1 MSFDRSR
8 FDWIRRL
15 WQRVPTRF
23 IGPAIAIL
31 VTAIAFWMLHAMT
44 SKLRI
49 VDLKQAFGAIPSSAM
64 LWSFA
69 ATMLSYCALATY
81 DIMATRISV
90 PGRVKWIVAAVSGMA
105 GFAFSN
111 FLGFHLLTGGAVR
124 YRIYARLGL
133 DGADIAKI
141 ILLTWSGLWLAITG
155 LIATAVMVTPYGIP
169 FVHLINPLVDRIAG
183 AATLLGIVWLF
194 FYAGLHG
201 REFRL
206 FGWQLSLPGRGP
218 LFLQLVAGL
227 IDIAGATYALYVLV
241 PPDLQPGFPA
251 FLVIYL
257 SAVLIAVVSHVP
269 GGVGIFEV
277 TMMAALGAAGRAD
290 ILAALLAYRIVY
302 YVTPFIVAAILLAT
316 TEAGWLKQRLGSD
329 FGTASRFMRPLVP
342 PVAAIIVSLSG
353 LVLLFSAAIPNPP
366 IELAELRRWIP
377 LPVVELSHFLSSI
390 AGIALLVVAS
400 GLRRRLYTAWAA
412 AMAVLACACV
422 LTVSKGLDWD
432 ETLVALAALTA
443 LFIFRGAFYRRRPE
457 PLTVLSPSWLAL
469 LAVSVAAVLWL
480 GFFSYRHV
488 PYSSEL
494 WWQFTWKGEASRFLR
509 TSVGLAAVAFF
520 VGLASLIRRPIARMV
535 PVSTEVPDAVRHLIQ
550 AAPDAQANIAWL
562 GDKTFLVT
570 QDSSA
575 FLMYR
580 RSGQSLV
587 SMGDPV
593 GDPQAFEELVWQM
606 REIADR
612 QALRAVFYAV
622 KPRNLPLYLDMGF
635 AILKLGEVARV
646 PLATFSLDGPAHQEH
661 RYAVNRLEREGIVF
675 DVVEAARF
683 GEIADELAEVSAKW
697 LRTKKGHEKGF
708 SLGNFNRDY
717 LSRFDTAV
725 LRKDGRIVA
734 FANLWRTARQEEL
747 SADLMRFDANVSK
760 VLMDGLFVHMML
772 YGRSQGYAY
781 FNLGAAP
788 LAGLADHP
796 LASTWARLGTYI
808 FRHGENFYHFEG
820 LRAFKQKFDPVWTPQ
835 YLACPR
841 GLAIPQ
847 VLLDVNRLISGPPSS
862 LLTSAA
868 PKPATRQPEAA
879 PIR

>member
-1 MSFDRSR
+1 MARTH
-8 FDWIRRL
+8 WIGRL
-15 WQRVPTRF
+15 WRRVPTRF

-31 VTAIAFWMLHAMT
+31 VTVIAFWMLHAMT

-49 VDLKQAFGAIPSSAM
+49 VDLKHAFGAIPASAI
-64 LWSFA
+64 LWSFG
-69 ATMLSYCALATY
+69 ATLVSYCALATY
-81 DIMATRISV
+81 DIMATRVSA
-90 PGRVKWIVAAVSGMA
+90 PGRVKWVVAAVSGMA

-155 LIATAVMVTPYGIP
+155 LIATAVIVSPHGIP
-169 FVHLINPLVDRIAG
+169 FIHLINPLVDRLAG
-183 AATLLGIVWLF
+183 AATLLGMVWLF
-194 FYAGLHG
+194 VYAGFRG

-206 FGWQLSLPGRGP
+206 FGWRLALPGRGP

-227 IDIAGATYALYVLV
+227 VDIAGATYALYVLV

-290 ILAALLAYRIVY
+290 FLAALLAYRIVY
-302 YVTPFIVAAILLAT
+302 YVSPFVVAAVLLAI
-316 TEAGWLKQRLGSD
+316 TEAGWLRQRLGTN

-342 PVAAIIVSLSG
+342 PVAAVIVFLSG
-353 LVLLFSAAIPNPP
+353 LVLLFSGSIPNPP
-366 IELAELRRWIP
+366 IQLAELRRWMP
-377 LPVVELSHFLSSI
+377 LPVLEGSHFL
-390 AGIALLVVAS
+390 AGIAGVGLLVVAS
-400 GLRRRLYTAWAA
+400 GLRRRLYSAWLA
-412 AMAVLACACV
+412 AMAMLAAACV
-422 LTVSKGLDWD
+422 LTVSKGLDWN
-432 ETLVALAALTA
+432 ETLVMVSGLVA

-457 PLTVLSPSWLAL
+457 PLMVLSPSWLAL
-469 LAVSVAAVLWL
+469 LGVTVAAVLWL

-494 WWQFTWKGEASRFLR
+494 WWQFTWKGEAPRFLR
-509 TSVGLAAVAFF
+509 AAAGLAAATLFIGIF
-520 VGLASLIRRPIARMV
+520 SLVRRPMARMM
-535 PVSTEVPDAVRHLIQ
+535 PVSTEVPDAVKHLIQ
-550 AAPDAQANIAWL
+550 ASRDVQTNIAWL

-570 QDSSA
+570 EDSSA

-580 RSGQSLV
+580 RSGQSLI

-593 GDPQAFEELVWQM
+593 GDPQAFEELVWQL

-646 PLATFSLDGPAHQEH
+646 PLATFSLDGPAQQEH
-661 RYAVNRLEREGIVF
+661 RYAVSRLEREEITFEVVAAADF
-675 DVVEAARF
+675 DSIA
-683 GEIADELAEVSAKW
+683 GELSEVSTRW
-697 LRTKKGHEKGF
+697 LQAKKGQEKSF
-708 SLGNFNRDY
+708 SIGSFDPGY
-717 LSRFDTAV
+717 LRRFDTAV

-734 FANLWRTARQEEL
+734 FANLWRSAGQEEL

-772 YGRSQGYAY
+772 YGRSRGYAY

-796 LASTWARLGTYI
+796 LASTWARLGTHI

-847 VLLDVNRLISGPPSS
+847 VLLDVNRLISGAPAS
-862 LLTSAA
+862 LRAPTAPAA
-868 PKPATRQPEAA
+868 AARQPE
-879 PIR
+879 PEPTR

>member
-1 MSFDRSR
+1 MKFDRTCK
-8 FDWIRRL
+8 DWIRRL

-23 IGPAIAIL
+23 LGPAIAIL
-31 VTAIAFWMLHAMT
+31 VTAIAFWMLHEMT

-49 VDLKQAFGAIPSSAM
+49 ADLKQAFAAIPAPAI

-69 ATMLSYCALATY
+69 ATLLSYCALATY
-81 DIMATRISV
+81 DIMATRVSA

-155 LIATAVMVTPYGIP
+155 LIATAVIVAPYGIP
-169 FVHLINPLVDRIAG
+169 FVHLIDPLVDRSAG
-183 AATLLGIVWLF
+183 VAALLAIVWLF
-194 FYAGLHG
+194 LYAGMHG
-201 REFRL
+201 RDFRL
-206 FGWQLSLPGRGP
+206 FGWRLSLPGRGP

-302 YVTPFIVAAILLAT
+302 YVTPFIVAAVLLT
-316 TEAGWLKQRLGSD
+316 ITEAGWLKQRLGAN

-342 PVAAIIVSLSG
+342 PVAAVIVFLSG
-353 LVLLFSAAIPNPP
+353 LVLLFSASIPNPP

-377 LPVVELSHFLSSI
+377 LPVLETSHFLSSI
-390 AGIALLVVAS
+390 AGLGLLVVAS
-400 GLRRRLYTAWAA
+400 GLRRRLYAAWMTA
-412 AMAVLACACV
+412 MGVLAFGCV
-422 LTVSKGLDWD
+422 LTVSKGFDWN
-432 ETLVALAALTA
+432 ETLVMVAGLVA

-469 LAVSVAAVLWL
+469 LSVTVAAVLWL

-488 PYSSEL
+488 PYSNEL
-494 WWQFTWKGEASRFLR
+494 WWQFTWQGEAPRFLR
-509 TSVGLAAVAFF
+509 ASVGLVVATFL
-520 VGLASLIRRPIARMV
+520 VGLSSLIRRPVARMV
-535 PVSTEVPDAVRHLIQ
+535 PMSTAMPDAVKHLIQ
-550 AAPDAQANIAWL
+550 ASPDAQTNIAWL

-570 QDSSA
+570 EDSSA

-587 SMGDPV
+587 SMGDPI
-593 GDPQAFEELVWQM
+593 GDPQAYEELVWQL

-646 PLATFSLDGPAHQEH
+646 PLATFSLEGPARQEY
-661 RYAVNRLEREGIVF
+661 RYAVNRLEREGVAF
-675 DVVEAARF
+675 DVVKAADFDRVA
-683 GEIADELAEVSAKW
+683 GELAGVSARW
-697 LRTKKGHEKGF
+697 LQTKKGQEKGF
-708 SLGNFNRDY
+708 SLGSFNPDY
-717 LSRFDTAV
+717 LRRFDTAV

-734 FANLWRTARQEEL
+734 FANLWRTAGKEEL
-747 SADLMRFDANVSK
+747 AADLMRFDANVSK

-847 VLLDVNRLISGPPSS
+847 VLLDVNRLISGSPAS
-862 LLTSAA
+862 LLASTASKAA
-868 PKPATRQPEAA
+868 ARQPETE